1 MEIQIAVCGA
11 GTMGSGIA
19 HVFAQ
24 HGFPVILFDAQPE
37 AIEKAALSIGNSLKY
52 LAAKKKIDTAEV
64 ENIKNRIRYTNEIS
78 ECNAFIIIEAIIENL
93 PAKIELFRQLALIN
107 NEEVIFVSNTSSL
120 SISEL
125 QKHIN
130 FPERIAGL
138 HFFNPPYAMPLVEIV
153 RGAQTSD
160 ETISE
165 LQSVCT
171 AIGKKSVVCK
181 DAPGFIVNHVA
192 RPYYLESLYLV
203 EKGVATTEEVD
214 KILEATGFRMGAFR
228 LMDLI
233 GIDIN
238 LKTSESVYEALG
250 KPERLRPSAIQKKK
264 VAEGLLGRKTGSG
277 FYEY

>member
-19 HVFAQ
+19 QVFAQ

-93 PAKIELFRQLALIN
+93 PVKIELFRQLALTN